1 MPRLADRR
9 AKIELLRAAEAEFAE
24 HGLSAA
30 KVEDITSRA
39 GVSKGAFYLHFD
51 SKEDCW
57 REIVEGFIARL
68 AARIEPPIAIAQAS
82 PATAEQMLALWRAQD
97 VATLEI
103 CWQNRALLGMLLSG
117 GGGAPYSYLIDEFAE
132 RAAAQAETW
141 VRYARAVGLYRE
153 DIDEAITAT
162 IIAGAYDRLAREL
175 IKRPKRP
182 DIEAWCRQVQD
193 LFMRGLLREPAAQER
208 ADDVDRKVM
217 SGVRAST
224 IQAPATRER
233 RKRARAL

>member
-9 AKIELLRAAEAEFAE
+9 AKIELLRAAEAAFAE

-68 AARIEPPIAIAQAS
+68 AARIEPPVATSQAG
-82 PATAEQMLALWRAQD
+82 PETIEQMLELWRAHD
-97 VATLEI
+97 VATLEF
-103 CWQNRALLGMLLSG
+103 CWQNKALLGMILAG
-117 GGGAPYSYLIDEFAE
+117 GGGAPYSYLVDEFAE
-132 RAAAQAETW
+132 RAAAQAEEW
-141 VRYARAVGLYRE
+141 VRYAKVVGLYRE

-162 IIAGAYDRLAREL
+162 IIAGVYDRLAREL
-175 IKRPKRP
+175 IRLPKRP
-182 DIEAWCRQVQD
+182 DIEAWCRLAQD
-193 LFMRGLLREPAAQER
+193 LFMRGLLREPTAQGR
-208 ADDVDRKVM
+208 TDDVDRKVT
-217 SGVRAST
+217 SGERASNVEV
-224 IQAPATRER
+224 PAGRER

>member
-9 AKIELLRAAEAEFAE
+9 AKIELLRAAEAAFAE

-68 AARIEPPIAIAQAS
+68 AVRIEPSVAIAQAGT
-82 PATAEQMLALWRAQD
+82 ATVEQVLELWRAQD
-97 VATLEI
+97 VATLEF
-103 CWQNRALLGMLLSG
+103 CWQNRALLGMLLAG
-117 GGGAPYSYLIDEFAE
+117 GGGAPYSYLIDEFAD
-132 RAAAQAETW
+132 RAASQAEAW
-141 VRYARAVGLYRE
+141 VRYAKAVGLYRE
-153 DIDEAITAT
+153 DIDEAIAAT

-175 IKRPKRP
+175 IRQPMRP
-182 DIEAWCRQVQD
+182 DNEAWCRQAQE
-193 LFMRGLLREPAAQER
+193 LFMRGLLQEPASPSR
-208 ADDVDRKVM
+208 ADDVDRKVT
-217 SGVRAST
+217 SGGRAST
-224 IQAPATRER
+224 VEAPASRER
-233 RKRARAL
+233 TKRARAV

>member
-9 AKIELLRAAEAEFAE
+9 AKIELLRAAEAAFAE

-68 AARIEPPIAIAQAS
+68 AARIEPPVAIAQAG
-82 PATAEQMLALWRAQD
+82 PATIEQMLELWRAQD
-97 VATLEI
+97 VATLEF
-103 CWQNRALLGMLLSG
+103 CWQNKALLGMILAG
-117 GGGAPYSYLIDEFAE
+117 GGGAPYSYLVDEFAE
-132 RAAAQAETW
+132 RAAAQAEEW
-141 VRYARAVGLYRE
+141 VRYAKVVGLYRE

-175 IKRPKRP
+175 IRQPKRP
-182 DIEAWCRQVQD
+182 DIEAWCQQAQD
-193 LFMRGLLREPAAQER
+193 LFMRGLLREPTAQGR
-208 ADDVDRKVM
+208 ADDVDRKVT
-217 SGVRAST
+217 SGERASNVEV
-224 IQAPATRER
+224 PAGRER
-233 RKRARAL
+233 RKRARAV